1 MSLDVHFAWD
11 ASSDPDVAGYKIYA
25 GSESGFY
32 DDPNSPLDVGN
43 ILDAIYTLDDPTGNF
58 YFALTVYNTSDEESA
73 FSNELTLFL
82 ETLPEGQAVGMMMD
96 PSFVA
101 AF

>member
-11 ASSDPDVAGYKIYA
+11 VSPDPNVAGYKIYA

-43 ILDAIYTLDDPTGNF
+43 ILDAVYTISGTGNW
-58 YFALTVYNTSDEESA
+58 YFALTIYNTSDEESA
-73 FSNELTLFL
+73 FSNELHLFF
-82 ETLPEGQAVGMMMD
+82 ETLPEGQGVGMMMD
-96 PSFVA
+96 PSYVA